1 MFGAVRRFGVSQ
13 ALRASAP
20 RTLSSRWAPQLLKWQ
35 APATRSPVLIRSFQ
49 TSYPALSAASAEASE
64 APAVDQELITEFA
77 DLQTKG
83 FVDASIVRNI
93 ISPDRMG
100 LKTMTDVQ
108 SQSLH
113 HMLQGG
119 DVLAQA
125 KTGTGKTLAFL
136 LPTMQNILSDPTLNT
151 KQDLGRRGQPSAA
164 DIRALIISPT
174 RELAEQIA
182 AEAMKVAAGTGLK
195 VQTAVG
201 GTQKRLGLQRIQRMG
216 CHLLVGT
223 PGRIKDIFSDP
234 SSGVS
239 APRLNTL
246 ILDEADHPF
255 KVSRQ
260 TVMFSATVPKEVM
273 HMVKR
278 TMKPDFKFV
287 KTVRDDEVPT
297 HLRVPQKTVFLRGYE
312 NALPSILELAKNYQV
327 KQQANPDL
335 RPFKAIVYFN
345 STAEVNL
352 AAEAFNHL
360 KVEPTEQRSQNPLGR
375 MRLLEI
381 HARLSQSQRT
391 NSANTFRKS
400 SEAILFSSDVTARG
414 MDFPEVTHVI
424 QVGVPR
430 DRETYI
436 HRLGRT
442 ARANKTGEGWMFLH
456 DGENDYFS
464 DRLRDLPIHEDSQ
477 SIPTAMA
484 DMSKGLDNLSP
495 ATALTISQIKAAV
508 QEVPLMTREST
519 YRSQLGTLLQSFAS
533 KRHAIRI
540 LNDLALNGYGL
551 SEPPAVSPNIARN
564 LGISKIP
571 ELVIGHSQQRHVG
584 LGQGSSS
591 TDRVFGGHRS
601 SDRSSGS
608 WARSFDRSDRSDRS
622 DRGSSRGFNDRGGMP
637 RRSFD
642 RDNDRGDR
650 SSGRGRSFGGRERS
664 SGGRE
669 RSSGFGSRSPF

>member
-20 RTLSSRWAPQLLKWQ
+20 RSLSSLSSRWAPQLLKWQ
-35 APATRSPVLIRSFQ
+35 PPSTRSSALARSFQ
-49 TSYPALSAASAEASE
+49 TSFPALSATSAEAAESPVSAE
-64 APAVDQELITEFA
+64 PELVTEFA

-83 FVDASIVRNI
+83 LVDASIVRNI
-93 ISPDRMG
+93 TSPNRMG
-100 LKTMTDVQ
+100 LTTMTDVQ
-108 SQSLH
+108 SQTLH
-113 HMLQGG
+113 QMLRGT

-136 LPTMQNILSDPTLNT
+136 VPTMQNILSDPTLNT
-151 KQDLGRRGQPSAA
+151 KPEHGRRGQATAA

-182 AEAMKVAAGTGLK
+182 VEAMKVAAGTGLK

-201 GTQKRLGLQRIQRMG
+201 GTQKRIGLMKIQRDG

-246 ILDEADHPF
+246 ILDEADRLLDQGFAPEVKAIQDLLPDPF
-255 KVSRQ
+255 KVDRQ

-278 TMKPDFKFV
+278 TMKPDFQFV

-297 HLRVPQKTVFLRGYE
+297 HFRVPQKTVFLRGYE
-312 NALPSILELAKNYQV
+312 NALPSILELAKNYQA
-327 KQQANPDL
+327 KQQADPSL

-345 STAEVNL
+345 STSEVNL
-352 AAEAFNHL
+352 AAEAFNSL
-360 KVEPTEQRSQNPLGR
+360 KSEPGNPRSGSPLGR
-375 MRLLEI
+375 MRMLEI
-381 HARLSQSQRT
+381 HSRLSQGQRT
-391 NSANTFRKS
+391 KSADTFRKTP
-400 SEAILFSSDVTARG
+400 EAILFSSDVTARG
-414 MDFPEVTHVI
+414 MDFPDVTHVL
-424 QVGVPR
+424 QAGVPR

-442 ARANKTGEGWMFLH
+442 ARANKTGEGWVFLH
-456 DGENDYFS
+456 DGENEFYT
-464 DRLRDLPIHEDSQ
+464 DRLGDLPIHEDSQ
-477 SIPTAMA
+477 SLPTAMA
-484 DMSKGLDNLSP
+484 DMSKPSDNLSP
-495 ATALTISQIKAAV
+495 ATALTISQMKSAME
-508 QEVPLMTREST
+508 EVSPLTRENT
-519 YRSQLGTLLQSFAS
+519 YRSQLGTLLQSFSS

-540 LNDLALNGYGL
+540 LNNLAIHGYGL
-551 SEPPAVSPNIARN
+551 SEPPAVSANIANN

-571 ELVIGHSQQRHVG
+571 ELTIGPSQRRHVD
-584 LGQGSSS
+584 GQGSQ
-591 TDRVFGGHRS
+591 S
-601 SDRSSGS
+601 SDRGFG
-608 WARSFDRSDRSDRS
+608 RPS
-622 DRGSSRGFNDRGGMP
+622 DRGFGRRGSDRGDRGDRGFP

-642 RDNDRGDR
+642 RDNQDRGDR
-650 SSGRGRSFGGRERS
+650 AFDRG
-664 SGGRE
+664 
-669 RSSGFGSRSPF
+669 RSSGFGGRPRF

>member
-1 MFGAVRRFGVSQ
+1 MPS
-13 ALRASAP
+13 
-20 RTLSSRWAPQLLKWQ
+20 
-35 APATRSPVLIRSFQ
+35 
-49 TSYPALSAASAEASE
+49 
-64 APAVDQELITEFA
+64 
-77 DLQTKG
+77 
-83 FVDASIVRNI
+83 
-93 ISPDRMG
+93 
-100 LKTMTDVQ
+100 
-108 SQSLH
+108 
-113 HMLQGG
+113 
-119 DVLAQA
+119 LAQA

-151 KQDLGRRGQPSAA
+151 KQDLGRRGTASAA

-246 ILDEADHPF
+246 ILDEADRLLDQGFAPEVQAIQDLLPDPF
-255 KVSRQ
+255 KVNRQ

-297 HLRVPQKTVFLRGYE
+297 HFSVPQKTVFLRGYE

-327 KQQANPDL
+327 KQQADPAL

-352 AAEAFNHL
+352 AAEAFNQL
-360 KVEPTEQRSQNPLGR
+360 KAEPTEQRSQNPLGR

-456 DGENDYFS
+456 DGENEYFG
-464 DRLRDLPIHEDSQ
+464 DRLGDLPIHEDSQ
-477 SIPTAMA
+477 SLPTAMA
-484 DMSKGLDNLSP
+484 DMSKGLENLSP
-495 ATALTISQIKAAV
+495 ATALTISQMKAAV
-508 QEVPLMTREST
+508 EQVSPITRENT

-540 LNDLALNGYGL
+540 LNGLALNGYGL

-571 ELVIGHSQQRHVG
+571 ELVIGHSQQRHVD

-591 TDRVFGGHRS
+591 TDRVFGGRRS
-601 SDRSSGS
+601 SDRSSGGS
-608 WARSFDRSDRSDRS
+608 WARNSDRSDRS

-650 SSGRGRSFGGRERS
+650 SFGRGRSFGGRERSFGGRERS

-669 RSSGFGSRSPF
+669 RSSGFGSQSSF

>member
-1 MFGAVRRFGVSQ
+1 MCKSQ
-13 ALRASAP
+13 L
-20 RTLSSRWAPQLLKWQ
+20 
-35 APATRSPVLIRSFQ
+35 
-49 TSYPALSAASAEASE
+49 
-64 APAVDQELITEFA
+64 
-77 DLQTKG
+77 
-83 FVDASIVRNI
+83 
-93 ISPDRMG
+93 
-100 LKTMTDVQ
+100 VQ
-108 SQSLH
+108 SVQCHPLIMPS
-113 HMLQGG
+113 
-119 DVLAQA
+119 LAQA

-151 KQDLGRRGQPSAA
+151 KHDLGRRGPASSA

-246 ILDEADHPF
+246 ILDEADRLLDQGFAPEVQAIQDLLPDPF
-255 KVSRQ
+255 KVNRQ

-297 HLRVPQKTVFLRGYE
+297 HFRVPQKTVFLRGYE
-312 NALPSILELAKNYQV
+312 NALPSLLELAKNYQV
-327 KQQANPDL
+327 KQQADPAL

-352 AAEAFNHL
+352 AAEAFNQL
-360 KVEPTEQRSQNPLGR
+360 KAEPTEQRSQNVLGR

-456 DGENDYFS
+456 DGENDYFG
-464 DRLRDLPIHEDSQ
+464 DRLGDLPIHEDSQ
-477 SIPTAMA
+477 SLPTAMA
-484 DMSKGLDNLSP
+484 DMSKGLENLSP
-495 ATALTISQIKAAV
+495 ATALTITQMKAAV
-508 QEVPLMTREST
+508 EAVSPITRENT
-519 YRSQLGTLLQSFAS
+519 YRSQLGTLLQSFSS

-540 LNDLALNGYGL
+540 LNGLALHGYGL
-551 SEPPAVSPNIARN
+551 TEPPAVSPNIARN

-571 ELVIGHSQQRHVG
+571 ELVIGHSQQRHVD

-591 TDRVFGGHRS
+591 TDRVFGGRRS
-601 SDRSSGS
+601 SDRSSGGS
-608 WARSFDRSDRSDRS
+608 WARNSDRSDRS

-650 SSGRGRSFGGRERS
+650 GDRGDRSFGRGRPSGGRERS
-664 SGGRE
+664 FGGRE
-669 RSSGFGSRSPF
+669 RSSGFGSRSSF